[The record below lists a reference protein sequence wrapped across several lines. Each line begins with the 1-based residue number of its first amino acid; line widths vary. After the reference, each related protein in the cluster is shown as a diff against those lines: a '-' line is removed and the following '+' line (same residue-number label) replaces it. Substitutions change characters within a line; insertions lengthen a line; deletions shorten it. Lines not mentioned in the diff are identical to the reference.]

1 MLHDTGV
8 DAQSDTCFS
17 VGVPQRRSK
26 KNPDMDKELDLLLG
40 EIEKAWRGDNP
51 TKSLR
56 GLVFKGK
63 EKGIIPESTWHT
75 WRSGVAIPSLLEL
88 RRVAKAVGLNVTV
101 APNSASAHYATSPM
115 HGGQGNNL
123 KPETQRMLKIM
134 ERGSDSLRAAI
145 MDLVDGLLTE
155 RASNPQSADGDQ
167 PGPLARE

>member
-1 MLHDTGV
+1 MLHDAGV

-40 EIEKAWRGDNP
+40 EIEKAWRGDDP

-63 EKGIIPESTWHT
+63 EKGIVPESTWHT

-88 RRVAKAVGLNVTV
+88 RRVAKAVGLLDADHRRSCPGAGETRIRPPSGATA
-101 APNSASAHYATSPM
+101 APTASYEHRPQDDRCSHAP
-115 HGGQGNNL
+115 
-123 KPETQRMLKIM
+123 
-134 ERGSDSLRAAI
+134 SLTGRPS
-145 MDLVDGLLTE
+145 
-155 RASNPQSADGDQ
+155 RNQ
-167 PGPLARE
+167 P